1 MNARTPTLPAP
12 LCPPMRAVEVMPEV
26 AADPVDSLRRPR
38 LLMRAARIGL
48 QDYRRDRDL
57 RRILPQTLFSALKS
71 ASPEAALVMMA
82 AQGAA
87 LLEWLTEE
95 EARIETAR
103 LAATAGYS
111 PLRHI
116 EVMIALLA
124 EKRLTRAV

>member
-1 MNARTPTLPAP
+1 MNAPFPGLSPNQSSALALPKD
-12 LCPPMRAVEVMPEV
+12 LQ
-26 AADPVDSLRRPR
+26 RPR

-57 RRILPQTLFSALKS
+57 RRILPLTQFSALKS
-71 ASPEAALVMMA
+71 ASAEVALVMMA
-82 AQGAA
+82 QQGAA

-95 EARIETAR
+95 EAKLESAR
-103 LAATAGYS
+103 RAATAGYS

-124 EKRLTRAV
+124 ELRLTRGM

>member
-1 MNARTPTLPAP
+1 MNALSPTLSAS
-12 LCPPMRAVEVMPEV
+12 LALPE
-26 AADPVDSLRRPR
+26 DLRRPR

-57 RRILPQTLFSALKS
+57 RRILPHALFSALKS
-71 ASPEAALVMMA
+71 ASHEMALVMMA
-82 AQGAA
+82 QQGAA
-87 LLEWLTEE
+87 LLQWLTEE

-103 LAATAGYS
+103 RAATADYS

-124 EKRLTRAV
+124 ELRLTRGG

>member
-1 MNARTPTLPAP
+1 MNALTPSLSASLTLP
-12 LCPPMRAVEVMPEV
+12 EE
-26 AADPVDSLRRPR
+26 LRRPR

-57 RRILPQTLFSALKS
+57 RRILPQALFSTLKS
-71 ASPEAALVMMA
+71 ASPEVALAMMA
-82 AQGAA
+82 QQGAA
-87 LLEWLTEE
+87 LLEWLTQE

-103 LAATAGYS
+103 RAATADYS

-124 EKRLTRAV
+124 EMRLTRVG

>member
-1 MNARTPTLPAP
+1 
-12 LCPPMRAVEVMPEV
+12 
-26 AADPVDSLRRPR
+26 
-38 LLMRAARIGL
+38 MRAARIGL

-57 RRILPQTLFSALKS
+57 RRILPQALFSALKS

-87 LLEWLTEE
+87 LLEWLSEE

-103 LAATAGYS
+103 VAATAGYS

-124 EKRLTRAV
+124 EKRLTRVV

>member
-1 MNARTPTLPAP
+1 MNAAFPTLPLSP
-12 LCPPMRAVEVMPEV
+12 HTDSVMT
-26 AADPVDSLRRPR
+26 DPIAMTDDTLRRPR

-57 RRILPQTLFSALKS
+57 RRILPQALFSALKA

-87 LLEWLTEE
+87 MLEWLTEE
-95 EARIETAR
+95 ESRIETAR
-103 LAATAGYS
+103 RAATAGYS

-124 EKRLTRAV
+124 EKRLTRVV